1 MGNFDHYPDMDHNG
15 SHDLK
20 DCAMFHD
27 MMDEWDAQS
36 REDGETSYCGSTNKK
51 SASRGQSKDDVLTTR
66 IAWGICAL
74 ITGIPGLL
82 LLNADV
88 SDSLILSALTLML
101 LVGFVLS
108 LKGLLLG

>member
-1 MGNFDHYPDMDHNG
+1 MAGFDHYPDMDHNG

-27 MMDEWDAQS
+27 MMDEWDAQNK
-36 REDGETSYCGSTNKK
+36 EDGGISCCGSARKRP
-51 SASRGQSKDDVLTTR
+51 ASRGQSKEDVLTTR
-66 IAWGICAL
+66 IAWGICTL